1 MNANTITAHH
11 GTGTDYTGYPI
22 RQTDVNGLTGIFFTE
37 SYADAEYFA
46 DANTEGSDDDET
58 RVFTAAIDLT
68 DAEDLTEMDA
78 DHWDIID
85 AAIAS
90 RAPVVIL
97 PDMSGVSDR
106 EILVTDTSVI
116 TWK

>member
-1 MNANTITAHH
+1 MITAFH
-11 GTGTDYTGYPI
+11 GTASDYQGTPSP
-22 RQTDVNGLTGIFFTE
+22 RTDVNGLTGIFFTE
-37 SYADAEYFA
+37 TEADAWYFA
-46 DANTEGSDDDET
+46 EANTEGGADGEA
-58 RVFTAAIDLT
+58 RVFTAEVDMT

-90 RAPVVIL
+90 RAPVIIL
-97 PDMSGVSDR
+97 PDLSGVSDR
-106 EILVTDTSVI
+106 EILVTNTSVI